1 MSKLKNIFIVDD
13 DAIATFGM
21 KKVLSREDGS
31 NIIESFRNGEEAFF
45 EIRNRLERNQ
55 DLPDVIFLDIN
66 MPIMDGWEF
75 LDIFTKLPIEKEIIV
90 NIVSSSINPIDF
102 EKFEQFKANSKH
114 ALSYIV
120 KPILK
125 ITKEN
130 LEVNKYIA

>member
-1 MSKLKNIFIVDD
+1 MSKVKNIFIVDD

-21 KKVLSREDGS
+21 KKVLSKEDDL
-31 NIIESFRNGEEAFF
+31 NVIESFRNGEEAFF

-55 DLPDVIFLDIN
+55 ELPDVIFLDIN

-75 LDIFTKLPIEKEIIV
+75 LEIFTRLTIKKKIII

-102 EKFEQFKANSKH
+102 ERFEKFKANSIH
-114 ALSYIV
+114 SLSYIV

-130 LEVNKYIA
+130 LELNKYIA